1 MDPGPITRSGGG
13 LTSVSLCPDQ
23 GGRAVADLGDGEQV
37 AEGQTGA
44 RLLTVLIFGT
54 FSFSTMRMG
63 DVL

>member
-1 MDPGPITRSGGG
+1 M
-13 LTSVSLCPDQ
+13 
-23 GGRAVADLGDGEQV
+23 ADLGDGEQV